1 MKKIIFL
8 FLLTSFFGI
17 SNEQKFIEYFQ
28 KAKVATFY
36 SSTFLNGYYEL
47 NMAFSFVDSA
57 RSQLSKIPDE
67 NSNKIKF
74 KSQLNA
80 LYNELKISESIS
92 VDNLNYI
99 YPHYSLIAGYRQDF
113 NLIDEPEELLIEE
126 VINKHLSQ
134 ADPFF
139 KGNLIDNSHVVLINI
154 TPFDSTFLQVA
165 LDFLGTET
173 SHYAIRPHEIFNLL
187 GDDGYDRYINNSLFE
202 SDFQKILN
210 NYNIDKLYNLSV
222 LDQGSVIDNLFYKG
236 CYLNIVN
243 KKQLSPK
250 SVKYFESFKI
260 NKSDSYKKSVVLLII
275 SFIIFLFLTIIS
287 FEDSFTKIKSRF
299 TTENISADLIIALF
313 VGVSIAIS
321 NNLLGLIDPGI
332 NAFKG
337 AITSKA
343 WLLVKI
349 LAPLTI
355 SFVLSFLFT
364 TKFSKVVTTDVR
376 FMRKFIFAALCAP
389 VLSDIFFM
397 SHSKIIFDFNTDFFA
412 IPFLVLIIYPS
423 RVLGLLWHK
432 ILNKGEYSKLLIFT
446 SILIFVNY
454 YLSITYFEQH
464 SESLYISLVLWLPII
479 ILGYFSQTNL
489 PDSVSV
495 NEQLNSFT
503 NPFQYIKSGLNIPS
517 VESELEE
524 FINSDF
530 EFVSVLKGK
539 RNMGKTRFI
548 KEFMAQNKS
557 KNEFFFGDF
566 DEFKEGAIQL
576 YEPFHQAFCLHDNSN
591 YIFEKGFF
599 SDRSVTFNSLKKVAT
614 MASAAAPIDLGEI
627 ISIDDN
633 QGLSVNEISGELI
646 EVLMDKLNNEPNNK
660 KAVLILDDYQWLD
673 SATNELLVSFID
685 KIKNRKS
692 VTRNIK
698 IVLIISD
705 LDESLN
711 ADNDIFTNSY
721 NELHEKLKDKI
732 PHFELSCTKPNDFLK
747 TLFDDKGFEYFKSDG
762 NTTNNKTVFSTNLK
776 SHLKDVVSNDLKK
789 LIPGDL
795 FNYFQALKNSELIG
809 LEGNLIRLIK
819 YPDENFTF
827 EESEQILMK
836 TKFESLNDDDKKII
850 ESAAHTGFKFDA
862 SIIAHIWRK
871 DLMEVLNILEDFEKL
886 GLVNDESSLD
896 NIYSFSNKNFHKWLR
911 SNHDKENKAEFKQK
925 IIEFQKR
932 IIDSIISKGDNYI
945 QNLDI
950 DILKSVSN
958 RCNLFLK
965 IEEIEV
971 HALKF
976 NIITA
981 EKLVNSN
988 KLSQSSL
995 YLSKAA
1001 FSFRLL
1007 NENQIDTIYNILES
1021 FQKVDLNL
1029 NKLAIELENKLGQQV
1044 SLIDEVFDVLL
1055 KKTNKK
1061 IRSKSVLIFLLDFYR
1076 TRSYYDQIKIKEN
1089 LSFLETSFLNRI
1101 NKLKDITNFIEKEDQ
1116 LRADFYQTIIND
1128 KNDSITLSALK
1139 KSSISNKDYGLAG
1152 EISRHLSVVFRSK
1165 ETIDLMFENVIDSL
1179 HIESNM
1185 IFELENSKL
1194 DKVDFNY
1201 VHKIVNNLL
1210 SNTNISFDRAKSLS
1224 YCISR
1229 LIELFYIKEDYSSVI
1244 KLGDMGESL
1253 NKRIG
1258 DNIGL
1263 YIIWG
1268 YSGASNL
1275 QLNNIDKSIEIY
1287 KKHFNL
1293 LIKEGSDK
1301 KYFIGPLEGILYCC
1315 KEKNNYDE
1323 FNILKNEMYEHL
1335 LFIDSNMKESDLNMS
1350 IINKNAKLEDL
1361 IPVQEPMSTVSNN
1374 YSKDSFELSVD
1385 IFNILYCISRSD
1397 GQVDKSEVHD
1407 IKESVNAITFAVGLK
1422 VTISDDLIKDSKNE
1436 IDQLEMNEIQN
1447 YFEKKCH
1454 VISNNHDKNRLKAIY
1469 HFCEDIANADGVV
1482 DENERL
1488 LLNIAKS
1495 ILTK

>member
-1 MKKIIFL
+1 MKKIAFL
-8 FLLTSFFGI
+8 FLLISFVGF
-17 SNEQKFIEYFQ
+17 SNEKKFHEYFQ

-36 SSTFLNGYYEL
+36 SSTYLNGYYEL
-47 NMAFSFVDSA
+47 NMAFSFLDSA
-57 RSQLSKIPDE
+57 RLQLPQIPDE
-67 NSNKIKF
+67 NINKIKF
-74 KSQLNA
+74 ENQVNA

-113 NLIDEPEELLIEE
+113 NLIDEPEELLIED
-126 VINKHLSQ
+126 VINKHLTQ
-134 ADPFF
+134 ADPFY
-139 KGNLIDNSHVVLINI
+139 KGNLLDNSHIVLINI

-187 GDDGYDRYINNSLFE
+187 GNEGYDRYINNSLSE
-202 SDFQKILN
+202 SDFQQILD
-210 NYNIDKLYNLSV
+210 NYNIDKLYNFSV
-222 LDQGSVIDNLFYKG
+222 LDQGSVIENLFYKG
-236 CYLNIVN
+236 CYLNII
-243 KKQLSPK
+243 KKDQLSPK
-250 SVKYFESFKI
+250 FIKYFESFKI
-260 NKSDSYKKSVVLLII
+260 NKSDSFNKSILLLII

-287 FEDSFTKIKSRF
+287 FEDSINKIKSRF
-299 TTENISADLIIALF
+299 NTENISADLIIALF
-313 VGVSIAIS
+313 VGVSIVIS

-337 AITSKA
+337 AIQSKV

-349 LAPLTI
+349 LAPLSI

-397 SHSKIIFDFNTDFFA
+397 SHSKIILDFNTDIFA

-432 ILNKGEYSKLLIFT
+432 IFNKGEYSKLLIFT
-446 SILIFVNY
+446 SILILVNY
-454 YLSITYFEQH
+454 YLSITFFEQH
-464 SESLYISLVLWLPII
+464 SENLYFTLLAWIPII
-479 ILGYFSQTNL
+479 ILGYFSQTNI
-489 PDSVSV
+489 PDSVIVSK
-495 NEQLNSFT
+495 QLNTFT
-503 NPFQYIKSGLNIPS
+503 NPFQYVKSGLNIPT
-517 VESELEE
+517 LENDLQE
-524 FINSDF
+524 FIDSDF
-530 EFVSVLKGK
+530 EFVSVLQGK
-539 RNMGKTRFI
+539 RNVGKTRFI
-548 KEFMAQNKS
+548 NEFIAKNKS

-576 YEPFHQAFCLHDNSN
+576 YEPFHQAFCLHDNPD

-646 EVLMDKLNNEPNNK
+646 EVLMDKLENDSSNK
-660 KAVLILDDYQWLD
+660 KAILILDDYQWLD
-673 SATNELLVSFID
+673 SATSELIESFIE

-692 VTRNIK
+692 VTKNLK
-698 IVLIISD
+698 IILIISD
-705 LDESLN
+705 LEESLN
-711 ADNDIFTNSY
+711 ADNTVFINSY
-721 NELHEKLKDKI
+721 NDLNEKLKDKI
-732 PHFELSCTKPNDFLK
+732 PHFELDCSKPNDFLN
-747 TLFDDKGFEYFKSDG
+747 TLFDEKGFIYFRNDDEE
-762 NTTNNKTVFSTNLK
+762 NNNNKVIFSPTLK
-776 SHLKDVVSNDLKK
+776 SHLRDVVSNDLKR

-795 FNYFQALKNSELIG
+795 FNYFQALKNSDLIG
-809 LEGNLIRLIK
+809 VEGNLIRLIK
-819 YPDENFTF
+819 FPDENFTF

-836 TKFESLNDDDKKII
+836 TKFEALDNQNKKII
-850 ESAAHTGFKFDA
+850 ESAAHTGYKFDA

-871 DLMEVLNILEDFEKL
+871 DLMDILNILEEFEKL
-886 GLVNDESSLD
+886 GLVNDESELD

-911 SNHDKENKAEFKQK
+911 SNHEKENKAEFKQK

-981 EKLVNSN
+981 EKLVNLN

-1001 FSFRLL
+1001 YSFRLL
-1007 NENQIDTIYNILES
+1007 NNNQIDTLYNILES
-1021 FQKVDLNL
+1021 FQKVDINL
-1029 NKLAIELENKLGQQV
+1029 NKLSIELENKLGQQV
-1044 SLIDEVFDVLL
+1044 SLIDEIFDVLI

-1076 TRSYYDQIKIKEN
+1076 TKSDYDNIKLKEHPTY
-1089 LSFLETSFLNRI
+1089 LETSFLNRI
-1101 NKLKDITNFIEKEDQ
+1101 NKLNDILNFIEKEDQ

-1128 KNDSITLSALK
+1128 KNDSVTLSALK
-1139 KSSISNKDYGLAG
+1139 KSAIVNKDYTLAG
-1152 EISRHLSVVFRSK
+1152 EISRTLSIIFRSK

-1179 HIESNM
+1179 HIEANM
-1185 IFELENSKL
+1185 VFELENSNLEKI
-1194 DKVDFNY
+1194 DFDY
-1201 VHKIVNNLL
+1201 VHKIINNLL
-1210 SNTNISFDRAKSLS
+1210 SNTNISFEKAKSLS

-1229 LIELFYIKEDYSSVI
+1229 SIELFYIKEDYLSVI
-1244 KLGDMGESL
+1244 KLGEMGESL

-1258 DNIGL
+1258 DTIGL
-1263 YIIWG
+1263 YIIWS

-1323 FNILKNEMYEHL
+1323 FNNLKNEMYEHL
-1335 LFIDSNMKESDLNMS
+1335 LFIDSNMKQSDLNMS
-1350 IINKNAKLEDL
+1350 IINKNVKLEDL
-1361 IPVQEPMSTVSNN
+1361 IPQQKSVSINDN
-1374 YSKDSFELSVD
+1374 LSKDSFQLSVD
-1385 IFNILYCISRSD
+1385 IFNILYCISKSD

-1422 VTISDDLIKDSKNE
+1422 VIINDELINDSKQE
-1436 IDQLEMNEIQN
+1436 IDQLEMKDIES
-1447 YFEKKCH
+1447 YFEEKCH
-1454 VISNNHDKNRLKAIY
+1454 VISKNHDKNRLKAIY
-1469 HFCEDIANADGVV
+1469 HFCEDIANADGKI
-1482 DENERL
+1482 DDNEL
-1488 LLNIAKS
+1488 KLLNIAKS
-1495 ILTK
+1495 ILIN

>member
-1 MKKIIFL
+1 MKKIAFL
-8 FLLTSFFGI
+8 FLLISFLGF
-17 SNEQKFIEYFQ
+17 SNEKKFHEYFQ

-36 SSTFLNGYYEL
+36 SSTYLNGYYEL
-47 NMAFSFVDSA
+47 NMAFSFLDSA
-57 RSQLSKIPDE
+57 RLQLPQIPDE
-67 NSNKIKF
+67 NVNKIKF
-74 KSQLNA
+74 ESQVNA

-113 NLIDEPEELLIEE
+113 NLIDEPEELLIED
-126 VINKHLSQ
+126 VINKHLNQ
-134 ADPFF
+134 GDPLY
-139 KGNLIDNSHVVLINI
+139 KGKLLDNSHVVIINI

-187 GDDGYDRYINNSLFE
+187 GNEGYDRYINNSLLE
-202 SDFQKILN
+202 SDFQQILD
-210 NYNIDKLYNLSV
+210 NYSIDILYNFSV
-222 LDQGSVIDNLFYKG
+222 LDQGSVIENLFYKG
-236 CYLNIVN
+236 CYLNII
-243 KKQLSPK
+243 KKDQLSPQFT
-250 SVKYFESFKI
+250 KYFESFKI
-260 NKSDSYKKSVVLLII
+260 NKSDSFNKSIVLLII

-287 FEDSFTKIKSRF
+287 FEDSINKIKSRF
-299 TTENISADLIIALF
+299 NTENISADLIIVLF

-337 AITSKA
+337 AIQSKA

-349 LAPLTI
+349 LAPLSI

-397 SHSKIIFDFNTDFFA
+397 SHSKIIFDFNTDLFA

-432 ILNKGEYSKLLIFT
+432 IFNKGEYSKLLIFT
-446 SILIFVNY
+446 SILIIVNY

-464 SESLYISLVLWLPII
+464 SDSLYIALISWIPII
-479 ILGYFSQTNL
+479 ILGYFSQSNI
-489 PDSVSV
+489 PDSVIV
-495 NEQLNSFT
+495 NEKLNTFT
-503 NPFQYIKSGLNIPS
+503 NPFQYIKSGLNIS
-517 VESELEE
+517 KIENELDE

-539 RNMGKTRFI
+539 RNVGKTRFI
-548 KEFMAQNKS
+548 KEFKSKNKS

-576 YEPFHQAFCLHDNSN
+576 YEPFHQAFCLHDNPN

-646 EVLMDKLNNEPNNK
+646 EVLMDKLENDSSNK
-660 KAVLILDDYQWLD
+660 KAVLILDDYQWID
-673 SATNELLVSFID
+673 SATNELLVNFID

-692 VTRNIK
+692 VTKNIK

-705 LDESLN
+705 LEESLN
-711 ADNDIFTNSY
+711 ADNTVFINSY
-721 NELHEKLKDKI
+721 NDLNEKLKDKI
-732 PHFELSCTKPNDFLK
+732 PHFDLNCSKPNDFLN
-747 TLFDDKGFEYFKSDG
+747 TLFDDNGFEYF
-762 NTTNNKTVFSTNLK
+762 NNVSTEKNNATIFSTNLK
-776 SHLKDVVSNDLKK
+776 SHLRDVVSNDLKR

-795 FNYFQALKNSELIG
+795 FNYFQALKNSGLIG
-809 LEGNLIRLIK
+809 IEGNLIRLIK

-836 TKFESLNDDDKKII
+836 TKFESLNDDNKKII
-850 ESAAHTGFKFDA
+850 ESAAHTGYKFDA

-871 DLMEVLNILEDFEKL
+871 DLMEVLNILEEFEKI

-981 EKLVNSN
+981 EKLVNLN

-1001 FSFRLL
+1001 YSFRLL
-1007 NENQIDTIYNILES
+1007 SDNQIDTLYNILES
-1021 FQKVDLNL
+1021 FQKMDINL
-1029 NKLAIELENKLGQQV
+1029 NKLGIELENKLGQQV
-1044 SLIDEVFDVLL
+1044 SLIDEIFDVLI

-1076 TRSYYDQIKIKEN
+1076 TKFDYDKIKLKEHH
-1089 LSFLETSFLNRI
+1089 SFLETSLLNRI
-1101 NKLKDITNFIEKEDQ
+1101 NKLKDILNFIEKEDQ

-1128 KNDSITLSALK
+1128 KNDSVTLSALK
-1139 KSSISNKDYGLAG
+1139 KSAIVNKEYTLAG
-1152 EISRHLSVVFRSK
+1152 EISRTLSIIFRSK

-1179 HIESNM
+1179 HIEANM
-1185 IFELENSKL
+1185 VFELENSNLEKI
-1194 DKVDFNY
+1194 DFNY
-1201 VHKIVNNLL
+1201 VHKIINNLL
-1210 SNTNISFDRAKSLS
+1210 SNTNISFEKAKSLS

-1229 LIELFYIKEDYSSVI
+1229 SIELFYIKEDYLSVI
-1244 KLGDMGESL
+1244 KLGEMGESL

-1258 DNIGL
+1258 DTIGL
-1263 YIIWG
+1263 YIIWS

-1275 QLNNIDKSIEIY
+1275 QLKNIDKSMEIY

-1301 KYFIGPLEGILYCC
+1301 KYFVGPLEGILYCC

-1323 FNILKNEMYEHL
+1323 FNNLKNEMYEHL
-1335 LFIDSNMKESDLNMS
+1335 LFIDSNMKQSDLNMS
-1350 IINKNAKLEDL
+1350 IINKNVKLEDL
-1361 IPVQEPMSTVSNN
+1361 IPQQKAVSKNDN
-1374 YSKDSFELSVD
+1374 LSKDSFELSVD
-1385 IFNILYCISRSD
+1385 IFNILYCISKSD

-1422 VTISDDLIKDSKNE
+1422 VSINDELINDSKQE
-1436 IDQLEMNEIQN
+1436 IDQLEMKDIEG

-1454 VISNNHDKNRLKAIY
+1454 VISKNHDKNRLKAIY
-1469 HFCEDIANADGVV
+1469 HFCEDIANADGEI
-1482 DENERL
+1482 DDNEL
-1488 LLNIAKS
+1488 KLLNIAKS
-1495 ILTK
+1495 ILTN

>member
-1 MKKIIFL
+1 MKKIAFL
-8 FLLTSFFGI
+8 FLLISFVGF
-17 SNEQKFIEYFQ
+17 SNEKKFHEYFQ

-36 SSTFLNGYYEL
+36 SSTYLNGYYEL
-47 NMAFSFVDSA
+47 NMAFSFLDSA
-57 RSQLSKIPDE
+57 RLQLPQIPDE
-67 NSNKIKF
+67 NINKIKF
-74 KSQLNA
+74 ESQVNA

-113 NLIDEPEELLIEE
+113 NLIDEPEELLIED
-126 VINKHLSQ
+126 VINKHLKQ
-134 ADPFF
+134 GDPFY
-139 KGNLIDNSHVVLINI
+139 KGLLLDNSHVVIINI

-187 GDDGYDRYINNSLFE
+187 GAEGYDRYINNSLLE
-202 SDFQKILN
+202 SDFQQILD
-210 NYNIDKLYNLSV
+210 NYNIDKLYNFSV
-222 LDQGSVIDNLFYKG
+222 LDQGSVIENLFYKG
-236 CYLNIVN
+236 CYLNII
-243 KKQLSPK
+243 KKNQLSPQFT
-250 SVKYFESFKI
+250 KYFESFKI
-260 NKSDSYKKSVVLLII
+260 NKSDSFNKSIVLLII
-275 SFIIFLFLTIIS
+275 SFIIFLFLIIIS
-287 FEDSFTKIKSRF
+287 FEDSINKIKSRF
-299 TTENISADLIIALF
+299 NSENISADLIIVLF

-337 AITSKA
+337 AFQSKA

-349 LAPLTI
+349 LAPLSI

-397 SHSKIIFDFNTDFFA
+397 SHSKIIFDFNTDLFA

-423 RVLGLLWHK
+423 RVLGLFWHK
-432 ILNKGEYSKLLIFT
+432 IFNKGEYSKLLVFT
-446 SILIFVNY
+446 SILILVNY

-464 SESLYISLVLWLPII
+464 SDNLYIALISWIPII
-479 ILGYFSQTNL
+479 ILGYFSQSNI
-489 PDSVSV
+489 PDSVIV
-495 NEQLNSFT
+495 NEQLNTFT
-503 NPFQYIKSGLNIPS
+503 NPFQYIKSGLNIS
-517 VESELEE
+517 KIENELEE

-539 RNMGKTRFI
+539 RNVGKTRFI
-548 KEFMAQNKS
+548 KEFKSKNKS

-576 YEPFHQAFCLHDNSN
+576 YEPFHQAFCLHDNPN

-646 EVLMDKLNNEPNNK
+646 EVLMDKLENDSSNK
-660 KAVLILDDYQWLD
+660 KAILILDDYQWLD
-673 SATNELLVSFID
+673 SATNELLVSFIE

-692 VTRNIK
+692 VTKSIK
-698 IVLIISD
+698 IILIISD
-705 LDESLN
+705 LEESLN
-711 ADNDIFTNSY
+711 ADNTVFINSY
-721 NELHEKLKDKI
+721 NDLNEKLKDKI
-732 PHFELSCTKPNDFLK
+732 PHFELDCSKPNDFLN
-747 TLFDDKGFEYFKSDG
+747 TLFDENGFIYFRNDDDEE
-762 NTTNNKTVFSTNLK
+762 NNNNVIFSPTLK
-776 SHLKDVVSNDLKK
+776 SHLRDVVSNDLKR

-795 FNYFQALKNSELIG
+795 FNYFQALKNSDLIG
-809 LEGNLIRLIK
+809 VEGNLIRLIK
-819 YPDENFTF
+819 FPDENFTF

-836 TKFESLNDDDKKII
+836 TKFEALNDDNKKII

-871 DLMEVLNILEDFEKL
+871 DLMDILNVLEDFEKL
-886 GLVNDESSLD
+886 GLVNDESALD

-981 EKLVNSN
+981 EKLVNLN

-1001 FSFRLL
+1001 YSFRLL
-1007 NENQIDTIYNILES
+1007 SDNQIDTLYNILES
-1021 FQKVDLNL
+1021 FQKVDINL

-1044 SLIDEVFDVLL
+1044 SLIDEIFDVLI

-1061 IRSKSVLIFLLDFYR
+1061 IRSKSVLIFLLDYYR
-1076 TRSYYDQIKIKEN
+1076 TKFNYDEIKLKEHPT
-1089 LSFLETSFLNRI
+1089 FLETSLLNRI
-1101 NKLKDITNFIEKEDQ
+1101 NKLKDILNFIEKEDQ

-1128 KNDSITLSALK
+1128 KNDSVTLSALK
-1139 KSSISNKDYGLAG
+1139 KSAIVNKEYTLAG
-1152 EISRHLSVVFRSK
+1152 EISRALSIIFRSK

-1179 HIESNM
+1179 HIEANM
-1185 IFELENSKL
+1185 VFELENSNLEKI
-1194 DKVDFNY
+1194 DFNY
-1201 VHKIVNNLL
+1201 VHKIINNLL
-1210 SNTNISFDRAKSLS
+1210 SNTNISFEKAKSLS

-1229 LIELFYIKEDYSSVI
+1229 SIELFYIKEDYQGVI
-1244 KLGDMGESL
+1244 KLGEMGESL

-1258 DNIGL
+1258 DTIGL
-1263 YIIWG
+1263 YIIWS

-1275 QLNNIDKSIEIY
+1275 QLKNIDKSMEIY

-1293 LIKEGSDK
+1293 LIKEGSEK

-1323 FNILKNEMYEHL
+1323 FNNLKNEMYEHL
-1335 LFIDSNMKESDLNMS
+1335 LFIDSNMKQSDLNMS
-1350 IINKNAKLEDL
+1350 IINKNVKLEDL
-1361 IPVQEPMSTVSNN
+1361 IPQQKVVSKNDN
-1374 YSKDSFELSVD
+1374 LSKDSFELSVD
-1385 IFNILYCISRSD
+1385 IFNILYCISKSD

-1422 VTISDDLIKDSKNE
+1422 VSINDELINDSKQE
-1436 IDQLEMNEIQN
+1436 IDQLEMKDIEG

-1454 VISNNHDKNRLKAIY
+1454 VISKNHDKNRLKAIY
-1469 HFCEDIANADGVV
+1469 HFCEDIANADGEI
-1482 DENERL
+1482 DDNEL
-1488 LLNIAKS
+1488 KLLNIAKS
-1495 ILTK
+1495 ILTN

>member
-1 MKKIIFL
+1 MKKITFL
-8 FLLTSFFGI
+8 FLLISFFGF
-17 SNEQKFIEYFQ
+17 SNEKKFHEYFQ

-47 NMAFSFVDSA
+47 DMAFSFVDSA
-57 RSQLSKIPDE
+57 RLQLSQIPEE
-67 NSNKIKF
+67 NLNKTKF

-80 LYNELKISESIS
+80 LYNELKISESIA

-126 VINKHLSQ
+126 VINKHLTQ

-139 KGNLIDNSHVVLINI
+139 KGNLIDNSHVVLVNI

-187 GDDGYDRYINNSLFE
+187 GDKGYDRYINNSLLK
-202 SDFQKILN
+202 SDFQKILD

-222 LDQGSVIDNLFYKG
+222 LDQGSVINNLFYKG
-236 CYLNIVN
+236 CYLNIIDKN
-243 KKQLSPK
+243 QLSPQFL
-250 SVKYFESFKI
+250 KYFESFKI
-260 NKSDSYKKSVVLLII
+260 NKSESFNKSIVLLII
-275 SFIIFLFLTIIS
+275 SFIIFLFLTIVS
-287 FEDSFTKIKSRF
+287 FEDSFNKIKSRF
-299 TTENISADLIIALF
+299 NIENISADLIIALF

-337 AITSKA
+337 AIESKA

-349 LAPLTI
+349 LAPLSI

-432 ILNKGEYSKLLIFT
+432 ILNKGEYSRWLILT
-446 SILIFVNY
+446 SILILVNY

-464 SESLYISLVLWLPII
+464 SENLYIALIAWIPVIT
-479 ILGYFSQTNL
+479 LGYFSQTNNSE
-489 PDSVSV
+489 SVIVS
-495 NEQLNSFT
+495 EQLNSLT
-503 NPFQYIKSGLNIPS
+503 NPYQYIKSGFNI
-517 VESELEE
+517 SEIENNLEE

-539 RNMGKTRFI
+539 RNVGKTRFI
-548 KEFMAQNKS
+548 KEFMKKNKS
-557 KNEFFFGDF
+557 RNEFFFGDF

-576 YEPFHQAFCLHDNSN
+576 YEPFHQAFCLHENSN
-591 YIFEKGFF
+591 YTFEKGFF

-614 MASAAAPIDLGEI
+614 LASAAAPIDLGEI

-646 EVLMDKLNNEPNNK
+646 EVLMDKLGNETENK
-660 KAVLILDDYQWLD
+660 KAVLILDDYQWID
-673 SATNELLVSFID
+673 SATNELLVNFID

-692 VTRNIK
+692 VTKNIK
-698 IVLIISD
+698 IVLIVSD
-705 LDESLN
+705 LEESLN
-711 ADNDIFTNSY
+711 ADNTIFTTSY
-721 NELHEKLKDKI
+721 NDLNEKLKDKI
-732 PHFELSCTKPNDFLK
+732 PNFELNCSKPNNFLNS
-747 TLFDDKGFEYFKSDG
+747 LFDDKGFEYFKSDDSAKNN
-762 NTTNNKTVFSTNLK
+762 NTIFSTTLK
-776 SHLKDVVSNDLKK
+776 SHIRDVVSNDLKR

-809 LEGNLIRLIK
+809 IEGNLIRLIK
-819 YPDENFTF
+819 YPDEDFTF

-836 TKFESLNDDDKKII
+836 TKFESLNDDNKKII
-850 ESAAHTGFKFDA
+850 ESAAHTGYKFDA

-871 DLMEVLNILEDFEKL
+871 DLMDILNVLEDFEKL
-886 GLVNDESSLD
+886 GLVNDESALD

-911 SNHDKENKAEFKQK
+911 SNHEKENKAEFKQK

-932 IIDSIISKGDNYI
+932 IIDSIISKGDSYI

-965 IEEIEV
+965 IEEIEI

-976 NIITA
+976 NIVTA
-981 EKLVNSN
+981 EKLVNLN

-1001 FSFRLL
+1001 YSFRLL
-1007 NENQIDTIYNILES
+1007 NNTQIDSIYKILES
-1021 FQKVDLNL
+1021 FQKVDSNL
-1029 NKLAIELENKLGQQV
+1029 NKLGIELENKLGQKV
-1044 SLIDEVFDVLL
+1044 SLIDEIFDVLI

-1061 IRSKSVLIFLLDFYR
+1061 IRSKSVLIFLLDYYR
-1076 TRSYYDQIKIKEN
+1076 IKFEYNKIKTKEH
-1089 LSFLETSFLNRI
+1089 LTFLESSLINRI
-1101 NKLKDITNFIEKEDQ
+1101 NKLKDILNFIEKEDQ

-1128 KNDSITLSALK
+1128 NKDSITLSALK
-1139 KSSISNKDYGLAG
+1139 KSAIASKEYELAG
-1152 EISRHLSVVFRSK
+1152 EISRHLSRNFYSK
-1165 ETIDLMFENVIDSL
+1165 KTIDLMFENVIDSL
-1179 HIESNM
+1179 HIEGNM
-1185 IFELENSKL
+1185 IFELENSKY
-1194 DKVDFNY
+1194 DKIDFEY
-1201 VHKIVNNLL
+1201 VHKIVKNLL
-1210 SNTNISFDRAKSLS
+1210 SNTNISFNKAKSLS

-1229 LIELFYIKEDYSSVI
+1229 LIELFYLKKEYSSVI
-1244 KLGDMGESL
+1244 SLGEMGESL

-1258 DNIGL
+1258 DTIGL
-1263 YIIWG
+1263 YIIWA

-1293 LIKEGSDK
+1293 LIKEGSEK

-1315 KEKNNYDE
+1315 KEKNNYEE
-1323 FNILKNEMYEHL
+1323 FNLLKNEMYEHL
-1335 LFIDSNMKESDLNMS
+1335 LFIDSNMKESDLEMS
-1350 IINKNAKLEDL
+1350 IINKKAKLEDL
-1361 IPVQEPMSTVSNN
+1361 IPIQDSVSINN
-1374 YSKDSFELSVD
+1374 NLSKGSFELSID
-1385 IFNILYCISRSD
+1385 IFTILYCISKSD
-1397 GQVDKSEVHD
+1397 GQVDKSEIHD

-1422 VTISDDLIKDSKNE
+1422 VSVNDELINDSKQE
-1436 IDQLEMNEIQN
+1436 IDQLEMKDIEG

-1454 VISNNHDKNRLKAIY
+1454 VISKNHDKNRLKAIY
-1469 HFCEDIANADGVV
+1469 HFCEDIANADGKI
-1482 DENERL
+1482 DDNEL
-1488 LLNIAKS
+1488 KLLNIAKS
-1495 ILTK
+1495 ILTN

>member
-1 MKKIIFL
+1 MKKIAFL
-8 FLLTSFFGI
+8 FLLISFVGF
-17 SNEQKFIEYFQ
+17 SNEKKFHEYFQ

-36 SSTFLNGYYEL
+36 SSTYLNGYYEL
-47 NMAFSFVDSA
+47 NMAFSFLDSA
-57 RSQLSKIPDE
+57 RLQLPQIPDE
-67 NSNKIKF
+67 NINKIKF
-74 KSQLNA
+74 ESQVNA

-113 NLIDEPEELLIEE
+113 NLIDEPEELLIED
-126 VINKHLSQ
+126 VINKHLTQ
-134 ADPFF
+134 ADPFY
-139 KGNLIDNSHVVLINI
+139 KGNLLDNSHIVLINI

-187 GDDGYDRYINNSLFE
+187 GNEGYDRYINNSLSE
-202 SDFQKILN
+202 SDFQQILD
-210 NYNIDKLYNLSV
+210 NYNIDKLYNFSV
-222 LDQGSVIDNLFYKG
+222 LDQGSVIENLFYKG
-236 CYLNIVN
+236 CYLNII
-243 KKQLSPK
+243 KKDQLSPK
-250 SVKYFESFKI
+250 FIKYFESFKI
-260 NKSDSYKKSVVLLII
+260 NKSDSFNKSILLLII

-287 FEDSFTKIKSRF
+287 FEDSINKIKSRF
-299 TTENISADLIIALF
+299 NSENISADLIIALF
-313 VGVSIAIS
+313 VGVSIVIS
-321 NNLLGLIDPGI
+321 NYLLGLIDPGI

-337 AITSKA
+337 AIQSKA

-349 LAPLTI
+349 LAPLSI

-397 SHSKIIFDFNTDFFA
+397 SHSKIILDFNTDIFA

-432 ILNKGEYSKLLIFT
+432 IFNKGEYSKLLVFT
-446 SILIFVNY
+446 SILILVNY

-464 SESLYISLVLWLPII
+464 SDNLYIALISWIPII
-479 ILGYFSQTNL
+479 ILGYFSQTNI
-489 PDSVSV
+489 PDSVIVSK
-495 NEQLNSFT
+495 QLNTFT
-503 NPFQYIKSGLNIPS
+503 NPFQYVKSGLNIPT
-517 VESELEE
+517 LENDLQE
-524 FINSDF
+524 FIDSDF
-530 EFVSVLKGK
+530 EFVSVLQGK
-539 RNMGKTRFI
+539 RNVGKTRFI
-548 KEFMAQNKS
+548 NEFIAKNKS

-576 YEPFHQAFCLHDNSN
+576 YEPFHQAFCLHDNPD

-646 EVLMDKLNNEPNNK
+646 EVLMDKLENDSSNK
-660 KAVLILDDYQWLD
+660 KAILILDDYQWLD
-673 SATNELLVSFID
+673 SATNELLVSFIE

-692 VTRNIK
+692 VTKSIK
-698 IVLIISD
+698 IILIISD
-705 LDESLN
+705 LEESLN
-711 ADNDIFTNSY
+711 ADNTVFINSY
-721 NELHEKLKDKI
+721 NDLNEKLKDKI
-732 PHFELSCTKPNDFLK
+732 PHFELDCSKPNDFLN
-747 TLFDDKGFEYFKSDG
+747 TLFDEKGFIYFRNDDEE
-762 NTTNNKTVFSTNLK
+762 NNNNVIFSPTLK
-776 SHLKDVVSNDLKK
+776 SHLRDVVSNDLKR

-795 FNYFQALKNSELIG
+795 FNYFQALKNSDLIG
-809 LEGNLIRLIK
+809 VEGNLIRLIK
-819 YPDENFTF
+819 FPDENFTF

-836 TKFESLNDDDKKII
+836 TKFEALDDQNKKII
-850 ESAAHTGFKFDA
+850 ESAAHTGYKFDA

-871 DLMEVLNILEDFEKL
+871 DLMDILNILEEFEKL
-886 GLVNDESSLD
+886 GLVNDESELD

-911 SNHDKENKAEFKQK
+911 SNHEKENKAEFKQK

-981 EKLVNSN
+981 EKLVNLN

-1001 FSFRLL
+1001 YSFRLL
-1007 NENQIDTIYNILES
+1007 NNNQIDTLYNILES
-1021 FQKVDLNL
+1021 FQKVDINL
-1029 NKLAIELENKLGQQV
+1029 NKLSIELENKLGQQV
-1044 SLIDEVFDVLL
+1044 SLIDEIFDVLI

-1076 TRSYYDQIKIKEN
+1076 TKFDYDKIKLKEHPT
-1089 LSFLETSFLNRI
+1089 FLETSFLNRI
-1101 NKLKDITNFIEKEDQ
+1101 NKLNDILNFIEKEDQ

-1128 KNDSITLSALK
+1128 KNDSVTLSALK
-1139 KSSISNKDYGLAG
+1139 KSAIVNKDYTLAG
-1152 EISRHLSVVFRSK
+1152 EISRTLSIIFRSK

-1179 HIESNM
+1179 HIEANM
-1185 IFELENSKL
+1185 VFELENSNLEKI
-1194 DKVDFNY
+1194 DFDY
-1201 VHKIVNNLL
+1201 VHKIINNLL
-1210 SNTNISFDRAKSLS
+1210 SNTNISFEKAKSLS

-1229 LIELFYIKEDYSSVI
+1229 SIELFYIKEDYLSVI
-1244 KLGDMGESL
+1244 KLGEMGESL

-1258 DNIGL
+1258 DTIGL
-1263 YIIWG
+1263 YIIWS

-1275 QLNNIDKSIEIY
+1275 QLNNIEKSMEIY

-1323 FNILKNEMYEHL
+1323 FNNLKNEMYEHL
-1335 LFIDSNMKESDLNMS
+1335 LFIDSNMKQSDLNMS
-1350 IINKNAKLEDL
+1350 IINKNVKLEDL
-1361 IPVQEPMSTVSNN
+1361 IPQQKSVSKNDN
-1374 YSKDSFELSVD
+1374 LSKDSFQLSVD
-1385 IFNILYCISRSD
+1385 IFNILYCISKSD
-1397 GQVDKSEVHD
+1397 GHVDISEVHD

-1422 VTISDDLIKDSKNE
+1422 VSINDELINDSKQE
-1436 IDQLEMNEIQN
+1436 IDQLEMKDIES

-1454 VISNNHDKNRLKAIY
+1454 VISKNHDKNRLKAIY
-1469 HFCEDIANADGVV
+1469 HFCEDIANADGEI
-1482 DENERL
+1482 DDNEL
-1488 LLNIAKS
+1488 KLLNIAKS
-1495 ILTK
+1495 ILTN